1 LKTGSTKIANTL
13 SSPKGK
19 FNSTKDISE
28 DDIDDSEVV

>member
-1 LKTGSTKIANTL
+1 MTNTM

-28 DDIDDSEVV
+28 DVIDESEVV